1 MILQLS
7 VVRENFMLETPIT
20 HAKNTGKYMS
30 NSFSLLYIYRYLK
43 HGTIVQDYKLVHLFH
58 HASCI
63 LNSILINSRK
73 YKKNKLNINTL
84 NKSINMKNYKN
95 KRVGGNCVKAWNRFR
110 I

>member
-63 LNSILINSRK
+63 LNSILINSPK
-73 YKKNKLNINTL
+73 YKKTN
-84 NKSINMKNYKN
+84 
-95 KRVGGNCVKAWNRFR
+95 
-110 I
+110 